1 MGLTLRETATRASQ
15 LVGML
20 LPIGMGLGISRLVSP
35 YLPEFTAWVHTLG
48 SWAPVAFVVGYVAVC
63 VFMLP
68 AFLLT
73 MAGGAV
79 FGVVKGSLL
88 VVLGSTLGATT
99 AFLLGRTVL
108 RTWVAAQM
116 ARNATLV
123 AMDRIIGQEGL
134 RLMFLLRLSGIVPFV
149 LTNYAMGV
157 TTVTLR
163 DFVLAL
169 VGIVPT
175 VVTYAMLG
183 QAGAATG
190 EGSTPQWVVWTAI
203 SAAVLLAVTLTRM
216 AQRAIRE
223 AESRAAA

>member
-1 MGLTLRETATRASQ
+1 MGLTLREAATRASQ

-20 LPIGMGLGISRLVSP
+20 IPIGVGLGISRLVSP

-48 SWAPVAFVVGYVAVC
+48 PWAPAAFVAGYVAVC

-79 FGVVKGSLL
+79 FGLLKGTLL
-88 VVLGSTLGATT
+88 VFLGSVLGATA

-108 RTWVAAQM
+108 RQWVAAQV

-157 TTVTLR
+157 TTVSLR

-169 VGIVPT
+169 FGILPT
-175 VVTYAMLG
+175 AVTYAMLG
-183 QAGAATG
+183 QAGASTG
-190 EGSTPQWVVWTAI
+190 KGSTPQWVVWTAI
-203 SAAVLLAVTLTRM
+203 SAAVLLAVTLTRI